1 MLGHTRLDKFDIS
14 KVPSDLKKSSSSTV
28 INKKRWRKKVNS
40 QPNRFSREMTNKAT
54 LTFLAKYSLKDR
66 VEIINKL
73 YGPKTT
79 SASSLRRLYKEQ
91 GVSFKAVIREKA
103 KKTYFRH

>member
-1 MLGHTRLDKFDIS
+1 
-14 KVPSDLKKSSSSTV
+14 
-28 INKKRWRKKVNS
+28 
-40 QPNRFSREMTNKAT
+40 MTNKST

-66 VEIINKL
+66 VDIINKL